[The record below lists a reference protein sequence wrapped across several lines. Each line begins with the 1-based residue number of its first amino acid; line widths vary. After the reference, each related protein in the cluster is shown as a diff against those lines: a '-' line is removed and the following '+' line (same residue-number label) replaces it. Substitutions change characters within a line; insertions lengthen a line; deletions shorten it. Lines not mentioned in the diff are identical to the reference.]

1 MRFIVL
7 AMLMIFAVGAEAEK
21 IDKGVKY
28 HKVMV
33 KKILRNKDV
42 EEYEVTFEEH
52 NGRIYLGGDI
62 IVGDADDFYKKR
74 GVFKDFIIADLSG
87 STSGSMTGPSWPQS
101 IVPYVI
107 SPSYTS
113 QEIAVLT
120 ERLAYMESKFGVDF
134 VPRSNQSN
142 YIYFTYTPAGD
153 FAAGRSKLG
162 MVGGKQDIELSKA
175 YGFNDRTIIH
185 EALHALGYHHEHQ
198 RSDRDSYITVNWSNL
213 DNCTSSFEKD
223 GSISLSR
230 PYDLYSIMH
239 YFSKASGSCVFDS
252 NQPMFTVNSNP
263 ALELDNIAMS
273 TADIDKLVQDYGYGK
288 GTSLHWFSQRCLAD
302 GELSWTPVNN
312 AVSYKVEYDT
322 YGNGNWL
329 TWTTT
334 TNTSLSFLGG
344 NGLPHSANVRV
355 VGINSQGQQSAKSN
369 PEYVKYYEVCL

>member
-1 MRFIVL
+1 
-7 AMLMIFAVGAEAEK
+7 
-21 IDKGVKY
+21 
-28 HKVMV
+28 MV
-33 KKILRNKDV
+33 
-42 EEYEVTFEEH
+42 EY
-52 NGRIYLGGDI
+52 ILGGDI

-87 STSGSMTGPSWPQS
+87 ATSGSITGPSWPQS

-113 QEIAVLT
+113 QEIAALT
-120 ERLAYMESKFGVDF
+120 TSLAEMESKFGVDF

-162 MVGGKQDIELSKA
+162 MVGGKQNVELNKVT
-175 YGFNDRTIIH
+175 GFNERTIVH
-185 EALHALGYHHEHQ
+185 ELLHALGYHHEHQ
-198 RSDRDSYITVNWSNL
+198 RSDRDSYISVNWSNL
-213 DNCTSSFEKD
+213 DQCTSSFDKN
-223 GSISLSR
+223 GAISIAR

-239 YFSKASGSCVFDS
+239 YNSFTTGSCVFNS
-252 NQPMFTVNSNP
+252 SLPMFTVNNDTG
-263 ALELDNIAMS
+263 LTLNNLKMS
-273 TADIDKLVQDYGYGK
+273 EGDVSALVQDYGYGK
-288 GTSLHWFSQRCLAD
+288 GTNIHWFSQRCLAD
-302 GELSWTPVNN
+302 GELSWAPVNN

-355 VGINSQGQQSAKSN
+355 VGVNSQGQQSAKSN
-369 PEYVKYYEVCL
+369 TEYVKYYDVCL